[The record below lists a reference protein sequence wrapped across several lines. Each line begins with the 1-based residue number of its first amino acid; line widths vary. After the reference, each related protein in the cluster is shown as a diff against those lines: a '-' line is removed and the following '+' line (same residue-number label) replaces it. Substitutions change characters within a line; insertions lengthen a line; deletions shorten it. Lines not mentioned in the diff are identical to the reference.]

1 MTVTSNLMGII
12 TGGEPTSMLDRLNDE
27 ERRSLDAWAKQ
38 QPAEPNGFV
47 DLRKWQGWLDAF
59 VRRTASSDKGEP
71 DCSQEK
77 LT

>member
-38 QPAEPNGFV
+38 QPTEPNGFV
-47 DLRKWQGWLDAF
+47 DLRKCPGWLDAF

>member
-1 MTVTSNLMGII
+1 MTSNLMGII

-38 QPAEPNGFV
+38 QPAEPNCFV
-47 DLRKWQGWLDAF
+47 DLRKWPGWLDAF

>member
-38 QPAEPNGFV
+38 QPAEHNGFV
-47 DLRKWQGWLDAF
+47 DLRKWPGWLDAF

>member
-47 DLRKWQGWLDAF
+47 DLRKL
-59 VRRTASSDKGEP
+59 S
-71 DCSQEK
+71 
-77 LT
+77 LIHI